1 MVPTGIIP
9 CLPWDL
15 VFLSRCHDEDLLFLN
30 VRGSEHKILF
40 TDGWRYVTAGKPAE
54 TLTGFLM
61 KKQPINDGFQSQF
74 LEYP

>member
-30 VRGSEHKILF
+30 VRGSEHKILI
-40 TDGWRYVTAGKPAE
+40 TDGWVDMSLLVNQRKLLQV
-54 TLTGFLM
+54 F
-61 KKQPINDGFQSQF
+61 
-74 LEYP
+74 

>member
-30 VRGSEHKILF
+30 VRGSEHKILI
-40 TDGWRYVTAGKPAE
+40 TDGWADMSLLVNQHK
-54 TLTGFLM
+54 LLQVF
-61 KKQPINDGFQSQF
+61 
-74 LEYP
+74 